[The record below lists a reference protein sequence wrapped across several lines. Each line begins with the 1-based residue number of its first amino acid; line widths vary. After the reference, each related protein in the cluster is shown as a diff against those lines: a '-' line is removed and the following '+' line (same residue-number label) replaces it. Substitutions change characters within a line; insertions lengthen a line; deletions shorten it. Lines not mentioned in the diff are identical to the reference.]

1 MIDYVKL
8 LKELNEERVKYRI
21 AWITNA
27 EYWDKGYSDG
37 IAFAIDKI
45 MEYLAPELTK
55 ENNK

>member
-1 MIDYVKL
+1 MIDCVKL

-45 MEYLAPELTK
+45 MEYLAPELK